1 MAVSAA
7 EQTYE
12 THHRWLVPWHFI
24 AFPLLAA
31 NVIVAAIAVF
41 KNPGFTTTW
50 LLLVAIALLL
60 TLFTARGMAT
70 VNQDRLIRL
79 EERLRLNRLMPG
91 READIDKLTV
101 DQLIGLRFAS
111 DGEVAGLV
119 DRVLAG
125 DLKGRDDIKKEVKT
139 WRGDT
144 LRV

>member
-7 EQTYE
+7 EQTYA

-24 AFPLLAA
+24 AAPLLAA

-50 LLLVAIALLL
+50 LLLVSIALVL

-91 READIDKLTV
+91 RETDIAKLTV
-101 DQLIGLRFAS
+101 DQLVGLRFAS
-111 DGEVAGLV
+111 DGEVPGLV

>member
-91 READIDKLTV
+91 READIAKLTV
-101 DQLIGLRFAS
+101 GQLIELRFAS

-125 DLKGRDDIKKEVKT
+125 DFKGRDDIKKEVKT

>member
-101 DQLIGLRFAS
+101 DQLVGLRFAS